1 MPIIGYI
8 DANSGSLIASVVV
21 AGAAGVAVW
30 FKLGWH
36 RATRVFSS
44 KRRQETDAAVDPES
58 DA

>member
-36 RATRVFSS
+36 RATRALLP
-44 KRRQETDAAVDPES
+44 KRRQKTDAVVEAES
-58 DA
+58 DT

>member
-30 FKLGWH
+30 FKMGWH
-36 RATRVFSS
+36 RATRALSS
-44 KRRQETDAAVDPES
+44 KRREETDAVVESES